1 MMLAGISIATVVIV
15 IAVAQVVLPRI
26 AASDVRSSI
35 EPDGEVLSVK
45 VSAFPAIQLLW
56 HHADTVSIILGD
68 YRTPPSDVPGMLME
82 ARDVG
87 TLNVSIA
94 TLRSGLLTLRD
105 VKLTKR
111 GSELVG
117 SARIEDADL
126 RAALP
131 VIDSVTPVSS
141 ADGQLTLRGRG
152 GAFGIS
158 ATVTAVVS
166 ASDGKVVL
174 APTGLLGEL
183 LSLTVFD
190 DPGVYVQSVTGAAVS
205 GGLSVSVRAELKG
218 PSR

>member
-1 MMLAGISIATVVIV
+1 MMLVGISIAAVVVV

-26 AASDVRSSI
+26 AASDVRSTLES
-35 EPDGEVLSVK
+35 DGEVLSVK

-56 HHADTVSIILGD
+56 HHADTVSIKLGS
-68 YRTPPSDVPGMLME
+68 YRTPPSDLPGQLQE

-87 TLNVSIA
+87 TLKVSIA

-105 VKLTKR
+105 VTLTKR

-131 VIDSVTPVSS
+131 VIDSVTPVSG

-166 ASDGKVVL
+166 ATDGKVVL
-174 APTGLLGEL
+174 APAGLLGDL

-190 DPGVYVQSVTGAAVS
+190 DPGIYVQSVTGAAVS
-205 GGLSVSVRAELKG
+205 GGLSVSVRAEL
-218 PSR
+218 R